1 LHPNDSRID
10 EEYKQWK
17 EEMEEK
23 SFMAKSNPL
32 ALAGALGDGE
42 SADSIPAQAVES
54 NEQKATLYIP
64 DLTHILEQ

>member
-1 LHPNDSRID
+1 LHPNDSRIG

-42 SADSIPAQAVES
+42 IADSMPAQAIES
-54 NEQKATLYIP
+54 NEQKVSP
-64 DLTHILEQ
+64 HF